1 MIAMRLILKYLPLFD
16 ILFLAGKL
24 HVKARHAV

>member
-1 MIAMRLILKYLPLFD
+1 MIAMRLILKYLPLFG
-16 ILFLAGKL
+16 ILLLAGKF

>member
-16 ILFLAGKL
+16 ILLLAKF